1 MITVL
6 VIKKKLRDNETY
18 NRAHMLFRA
27 LVRLV
32 STAKY
37 IASKELSDE
46 TCLWVCDDDLLF
58 FYIKKQFNWKYVYI
72 YDKYSYL

>member
-37 IASKELSDE
+37 IASKELNDE
-46 TCLWVCDDDLLF
+46 T
-58 FYIKKQFNWKYVYI
+58 
-72 YDKYSYL
+72 